1 MDYPGKGYPVTP
13 CMDFY
18 KAKTQSDG
26 SPDKLKLI
34 IVVRRDLQNKE
45 MIGYTWYTTSSIS
58 TLKYFIVDYTNH
70 KARVLQLGFIG

>member
-18 KAKTQSDG
+18 KAKNQSDG

-34 IVVRRDLQNKE
+34 IIVRRDLQNKE
-45 MIGYTWYTTSSIS
+45 MIGYTWYTTASIS
-58 TLKYFIVDYTNH
+58 TLKYLLAYDAKH
-70 KARVLQLGFIG
+70 K